1 MEEQYLIPQI
11 KKLLST
17 LIFNKVGIEFDVE
30 NAPDEQYLIKYKYI
44 LTIKIDPETA
54 MMAGDNYNPEIT
66 DLLYDIDNTINNA
79 LRYIGLDNGD
89 VKIYYEIIKDEK
101 FLKRIRKLFVNVLP
115 SIYEKYPFLPKM
127 TGIHIHPRSKDLPEI
142 ELLMDFER
150 GFTNY
155 SDDMKLYSEI
165 RDKLPM
171 FDDIYITYNR

>member
-30 NAPDEQYLIKYKYI
+30 KTFEGQFIQAKYI
-44 LTIKIDPETA
+44 LTIKINPETA
-54 MMAGDNYNPEIT
+54 MMAGDNYNPEMT
-66 DLLYDIDNTINNA
+66 DLLYNMEDIINNV

-89 VKIYYEIIKDEK
+89 VKIEYEIIKDEK

-171 FDDIYITYNR
+171 FDDIYVTYNV

>member
-30 NAPDEQYLIKYKYI
+30 KTFEGQFIQAKYI
-44 LTIKIDPETA
+44 LTIKINPETA
-54 MMAGDNYNPEIT
+54 MMAGDNYNPEMT
-66 DLLYDIDNTINNA
+66 DLLYNMEDIINNV

-89 VKIYYEIIKDEK
+89 VEIEYEIIKDEK

-127 TGIHIHPRSKDLPEI
+127 TSIHIHPRSKDLPEI

-171 FDDIYITYNR
+171 FDDIYITYNG

>member
-1 MEEQYLIPQI
+1 MEEQYLIPQL

-30 NAPDEQYLIKYKYI
+30 NAPDERYIKYKYI
-44 LTIKIDPETA
+44 LTIKINPETA
-54 MMAGDNYNPEIT
+54 MMAGDNYNPEMT
-66 DLLYDIDNTINNA
+66 DLLYNMEDIINNV

-89 VKIYYEIIKDEK
+89 VEIEYEIIKDEK

-127 TGIHIHPRSKDLPEI
+127 TSIHIHPRSKDLPEI

-171 FDDIYITYNR
+171 FDDIYITYNV

>member
-1 MEEQYLIPQI
+1 MEEQYLIPQL

-30 NAPDEQYLIKYKYI
+30 NVPDEQFIKYKYI
-44 LTIKIDPETA
+44 LTIKINPETA

-66 DLLYDIDNTINNA
+66 DLLYNIDDVVYNA
-79 LRYIGLDNGD
+79 LRYVGMDKGD
-89 VKIYYEIIKDEK
+89 VKIEYEIIKDEK
-101 FLKRIRKLFVNVLP
+101 FLKRIRKLFVNILP

-127 TGIHIHPRSKDLPEI
+127 TAIHIHPRSKDLPEI

-150 GFTNY
+150 GFTNPAH
-155 SDDMKLYSEI
+155 DMKLYSEI

-171 FDDIYITYNR
+171 FDDIYVTYN

>member
-1 MEEQYLIPQI
+1 MEEQYLIPQL

-30 NAPDEQYLIKYKYI
+30 NVPDEQFIKYKYI
-44 LTIKIDPETA
+44 LIIKIDPETA
-54 MMAGDNYNPEIT
+54 MMSGDNYNPEIT
-66 DLLYDIDNTINNA
+66 DLLYNIDDVVYNA
-79 LRYIGLDNGD
+79 LRYIGMDEGD
-89 VKIYYEIIKDEK
+89 VKIEYEIIKDEK

-127 TGIHIHPRSKDLPEI
+127 TAIHIHPRSKDLPEI
-142 ELLMDFER
+142 ELLMDFEQ

-171 FDDIYITYNR
+171 FDDIYVTYN

>member
-1 MEEQYLIPQI
+1 MEEQYLIPQL

-30 NAPDEQYLIKYKYI
+30 KAPEGQFKQSKYI
-44 LTIKIDPETA
+44 LNINIDPETA
-54 MMAGDNYNPEIT
+54 MMVGDNYNPEIT